1 MKKSEDQRSR
11 DLGGIVQGVPN
22 RSVGD
27 IVQGV
32 PNRSV
37 GDVGH
42 GDCIDCLTVQKLLA
56 DTGIGDLD
64 LGPEYSSETET
75 KRIPG
80 LGEGADC
87 ISGPSSNDN
96 GTGTCSTLISDIT
109 EAEGLDE
116 RPDNDHGPEQ
126 EPRLSDLTIIDF
138 DGALNDNNITSK
150 GGAFGIIKDLSP
162 SNIDFGGDD
171 KTKNFSVKPKLM
183 NTMSSNPSE
192 LLRKKSNQC
201 WSDYNSGKRKKQKQ
215 VKLSPYASD
224 ITFDQSQASFG
235 LVEHDL
241 PVSGYMKSK
250 EDEEDTFDLQLS
262 LKKFMTDLKLQ
273 GCEEFDSKCSEGAE
287 NISWETIT
295 EKKSPALRTSDTSL
309 LQYPDLREN
318 VENKQNSVDL
328 DMSVKSGY
336 DSCMEYS
343 NDDIEPQTDNEI
355 SPDLSDL
362 IEAETVVSNFL
373 NAQMLK
379 NYPLES
385 PYDQVTESP
394 HDQVTE
400 SPHDQV
406 TESPHDHV
414 TESPHDHVTESA
426 TADQETEDNYLPS
439 ATTSQQSTFD
449 ASFVT
454 PNSESDHESHFVE
467 HSEIAIENHDTPS
480 LRQEGESNVQDI
492 SSSDQVDCDDKSSSD
507 QVNCDDKSS
516 SDQVDCDDKSTFV

>member
-1 MKKSEDQRSR
+1 LKKCEDQRSR
-11 DLGGIVQGVPN
+11 DL
-22 RSVGD
+22 GD

-80 LGEGADC
+80 LGEGSEC
-87 ISGPSSNDN
+87 MSGPSSNDN
-96 GTGTCSTLISDIT
+96 GTGTCSTLSSDIT

-116 RPDNDHGPEQ
+116 CPDNDHGPEQ

-138 DGALNDNNITSK
+138 DGALNDNNIASK
-150 GGAFGIIKDLSP
+150 GGAFGFIKDLSP
-162 SNIDFGGDD
+162 SNIDFGGED

-273 GCEEFDSKCSEGAE
+273 GCEEFDSKCSEEAE

-318 VENKQNSVDL
+318 AENKQNALDL

-355 SPDLSDL
+355 SADLSDL

-394 HDQVTE
+394 HDHVTE

-414 TESPHDHVTESA
+414 TEST
-426 TADQETEDNYLPS
+426 TADQETEENSLPS
-439 ATTSQQSTFD
+439 ASTSQQSTID

-454 PNSESDHESHFVE
+454 PNSESDHGSHFVE
-467 HSEIAIENHDTPS
+467 HSEIVIENHDTPS
-480 LRQEGESNVQDI
+480 LQQEDENNVQDS
-492 SSSDQVDCDDKSSSD
+492 SSSDRVDCDV
-507 QVNCDDKSS
+507 QNKSS